1 MSELLSVLGSALSTA
16 DTPDALTSGLVGPI
30 AFMGFGFQ
38 EILLVGFVALLVFG
52 GNLPDVMRQLGRTY
66 GRLRSSLNE
75 LSAPVRDEMRQ
86 LRDVPAPRRTP
97 TGYDTASEDPEDIP
111 PLEEESETE
120 DEAPEITTT
129 PGFEPPA
136 DTLPRGG
143 VPPEDAA
150 AEDKADPSAKP
161 KPGSSKE
168 LDEPPPV

>member
-1 MSELLSVLGSALSTA
+1 MSELLALLASSIPQPSA
-16 DTPDALTSGLVGPI
+16 SGCWSPI

-66 GRLRSSLNE
+66 GRLRSSLSE

-97 TGYDTASEDPEDIP
+97 TGYNAPSEDPADIP
-111 PLEEESETE
+111 PLEEESGTE
-120 DEAPEITTT
+120 DEVPEITTT

-143 VPPEDAA
+143 VPPEDTA
-150 AEDKADPSAKP
+150 PKP
-161 KPGSSKE
+161 KPGAGKE
-168 LDEPPPV
+168 IDEPPPV